1 MGGIIT
7 RAALAHP
14 LLRKYRSV
22 PYKIVVFSIISF
34 VYTNLE
40 VFGKKN
46 NKRKRYKY
54 GAGVYAAA
62 EIAVNVLNITSIQ

>member
-40 VFGKKN
+40 VFGKTK
-46 NKRKRYKY
+46 
-54 GAGVYAAA
+54 
-62 EIAVNVLNITSIQ
+62 

>member
-34 VYTNLE
+34 VYTNLTNE
-40 VFGKKN
+40 KDINTAPVRTLL
-46 NKRKRYKY
+46 RK
-54 GAGVYAAA
+54 
-62 EIAVNVLNITSIQ
+62 